1 MSNKDNLVFESN
13 KKLKSKASK
22 DNTKTNNLQYK
33 KEKPTKNISTE
44 RSSKKKEESVKLTR
58 KQKVFYIFKV
68 MFFSMLGLFL
78 SGSIILA
85 IIISNWLSDLPELDI
100 SLLTDVSQTSLI
112 YDKNGDLI
120 TSYSSYENRQWVS
133 IDEIPQDIK
142 DAIVSVEDKRFFTH
156 NGVDKKRFIGAILG
170 QLSGGADYGGSTLT
184 QQLIKNVYLTSEVT
198 YKRKA
203 QEIALALKLEKKMSK
218 DEILEAYL
226 NIIYLGGSNYGVKSA
241 AKDYFNKE
249 LNELTTREC
258 AMLAGL
264 TQNPNGYNPRKNLQK
279 GDMSPT
285 NKRTDIVLFTM
296 HENGKLTDREYEE
309 ALKEEV
315 VISETS
321 QNAGM
326 YPYAHY
332 VEYVLEEVAID
343 LLKQEGKEI
352 TNTNLNYKKYSIRN
366 GGYKI
371 YTTLDP
377 NIQTIL
383 QESAAN
389 YNNYPN
395 TEDAK
400 GTEVSAVIMDQKTG
414 AIVAMIGSK
423 NEPTAQETF
432 NRAVD
437 STQPV
442 GSTMKPIAIFA
453 PAIELGAAPSSV
465 APDYKVAIE
474 GYDNN
479 DGFPGGVCNNYPM
492 TMREAVET
500 SHNIPA
506 AYFLI
511 NNVGIE
517 KSADFLMQMGINS
530 SHISRTGSGLALG
543 TSDMT
548 TLEMTGAYATIAN
561 GGVFI
566 EPHSYTVVKDRKD
579 NDILNSSLNKIKRR
593 VFSEETSYLTTDM
606 LVSEVTNGSGVNA
619 KLDNITTAGKTG
631 THENKCITFAGFT
644 GYYTSVIRISS
655 DSYSSMYDA
664 SGGNQTAI
672 LWKDYMSKI
681 HKDLKNKSILS
692 KTYEELN
699 LVSKDICK
707 ISGKLATDNCK
718 HINCSTTE
726 IFKEGT
732 EPKEECDVHIAICTT
747 TGLLAHEGCW
757 NKGTILIASYISPNN
772 YLYNIDHNLL
782 ITSLD
787 ELRLDEITEKCYYN
801 HFYRPPVEPTPP
813 PDESQEPPQ
822 DSQEQD
828 TGEVSQPEIQEPP
841 SNEEPPI
848 EGEIENLPIDDNPSE
863 LPEDI
868 TE

>member
-13 KKLKSKASK
+13 KKIKTKASK

-33 KEKPTKNISTE
+33 KEKPTKKEKNKKNNIE
-44 RSSKKKEESVKLTR
+44 NEKIVLTK
-58 KQKVFYIFKV
+58 KQKVFYILKV

-85 IIISNWLSDLPELDI
+85 IIISNWLSDLPELDT

-120 TSYSSYENRQWVS
+120 TSYSSYENREWVL
-133 IDEIPQDIK
+133 IDEIPKDLK
-142 DAIVSVEDKRFFTH
+142 DAIVSVEDKRFYTH
-156 NGVDKKRFIGAILG
+156 HGVDKKRFIKAILG
-170 QLSGGADYGGSTLT
+170 QILGNDDSGGSTLT

-203 QEIALALKLEKKMSK
+203 QEIALALKLEKQMSK

-226 NIIYLGGSNYGVKSA
+226 NIVYFGGSNYGVKSA
-241 AKDYFNKE
+241 AKDYFDKE
-249 LNELTTREC
+249 LNELTLREC

-264 TQNPNGYNPRKNLQK
+264 TQNPNGYNPRKNTQK

-285 NKRTDIVLFTM
+285 NKRTDTVLFTM
-296 HENGKLTDREYEE
+296 HENGKITDSEYKK
-309 ALKEEV
+309 ALNEEV
-315 VISETS
+315 KINENSK
-321 QNAGM
+321 NAQM

-343 LLKQEGKEI
+343 LLKAEGKEI
-352 TNTNLNYKKYSIRN
+352 TNTNLTYKKYSIRN

-377 NIQTIL
+377 SIQTIL
-383 QESAAN
+383 QNSAAN
-389 YNNYPN
+389 YANYPQ
-395 TEDAK
+395 TEDGK
-400 GTEVSAVIMDQKTG
+400 GTEVSAVIVDQKTG

-423 NEPTAQETF
+423 NEPLAQETF

-442 GSTMKPIAIFA
+442 GSIIKPIAIFA
-453 PAIELGAAPSSV
+453 PAIELGASPASV
-465 APDYKVAIE
+465 APDYKSPIE

-479 DGFPGGVCNNYPM
+479 DGYPGGVCNNYPM

-506 AYFLI
+506 AYFLV

-517 KSADFLMQMGINS
+517 KSADFLIQMGTNS

-548 TLEMTGAYATIAN
+548 TLEMTGAYATLAN
-561 GGVFI
+561 GGTYI

-579 NDILNSSLNKIKRR
+579 KDILNTSINKIRRR
-593 VFSEETSYLTTDM
+593 VFSEETSWLTTDM
-606 LVSEVTNGSGVNA
+606 LISEVTKGSGYKA

-631 THENKCITFAGFT
+631 THEDKCITFAGYT

-664 SGGNQTAI
+664 SGGNQTAL

-681 HKDLKNKSILS
+681 HEGLENKNILA
-692 KTYEELN
+692 KTPNELN
-699 LVSKDICK
+699 LIQKEVCN
-707 ISGKLATDNCK
+707 ISGKLATKNCK
-718 HINCSTTE
+718 HIGCSITE
-726 IFKEGT
+726 YFKKGT
-732 EPKEECDVHIAICTT
+732 EPTKECDIHIAICTT
-747 TGLLAHEGCW
+747 TGLLAHDGCW
-757 NKGTILIASYISPNN
+757 NKGTILIASYIPSDS
-772 YLYNIDHNLL
+772 YLYNVDHNLL

-787 ELRLDEITEKCYYN
+787 ELRLDEITDKCYYN
-801 HFYRPPVEPTPP
+801 HFYRPPVEPTPTPEETP
-813 PDESQEPPQ
+813 PEQSEVENPGMTDPVQEP
-822 DSQEQD
+822 
-828 TGEVSQPEIQEPP
+828 
-841 SNEEPPI
+841 
-848 EGEIENLPIDDNPSE
+848 IENGGEEDIPNDNPEENSPE
-863 LPEDI
+863 EDVPQNYDIPEDVAN
-868 TE
+868 